1 MRIHSALYF
10 ISIVLF
16 VFSIASLLVVFC
28 CLNYKLNFLPFF
40 SAFIFSVFLSSALY
54 FANKNIEIKF
64 DIKSSIYAVFMSW
77 PILIL
82 MGSIPLFILYPQM
95 NFMDLLMI
103 STSFSTTTGS
113 WINLDIN
120 ITNEF
125 LIWQSTLQWL
135 GGLLTIILAT
145 SFVEYLFA
153 PYIKNKNIL
162 DFSNFKI
169 VFIIYLSLTL
179 FFISIFYFLNLPLSD
194 CFKLAMSLISTSSII
209 DSYETSVFV
218 NYNND
223 IMVAMIF
230 GMFLGSLSVSLHY
243 KAFKNGINT
252 YLKDKSV
259 IIFILLCIFS
269 YFLLSIFSDLKY
281 FENFLIN
288 KVFIIFSMI
297 STTGYIPFEKSIV
310 EHFSSLIFFFI
321 LLTLIGGSTCSTA
334 GGIKVSRLTSVV
346 NYIFIEL
353 YHLAHPREIL
363 SKEKWVKSEQI
374 SLISLSIII
383 YIFIIFVFSLFYTLI
398 DLDFKDSIFIVISL
412 ITNSG
417 IGLLEL
423 VSIQYYPDSNIE
435 AIVAILVM
443 LFGRIEAILVMM
455 FFSSIF
461 WLES

>member
-1 MRIHSALYF
+1 M
-10 ISIVLF
+10 
-16 VFSIASLLVVFC
+16 
-28 CLNYKLNFLPFF
+28 
-40 SAFIFSVFLSSALY
+40 
-54 FANKNIEIKF
+54 
-64 DIKSSIYAVFMSW
+64 
-77 PILIL
+77 
-82 MGSIPLFILYPQM
+82 
-95 NFMDLLMI
+95 
-103 STSFSTTTGS
+103 
-113 WINLDIN
+113 
-120 ITNEF
+120 
-125 LIWQSTLQWL
+125 
-135 GGLLTIILAT
+135 
-145 SFVEYLFA
+145 
-153 PYIKNKNIL
+153 
-162 DFSNFKI
+162 
-169 VFIIYLSLTL
+169 
-179 FFISIFYFLNLPLSD
+179 
-194 CFKLAMSLISTSSII
+194 
-209 DSYETSVFV
+209 
-218 NYNND
+218 
-223 IMVAMIF
+223 
-230 GMFLGSLSVSLHY
+230 
-243 KAFKNGINT
+243 
-252 YLKDKSV
+252 
-259 IIFILLCIFS
+259 
-269 YFLLSIFSDLKY
+269 
-281 FENFLIN
+281 
-288 KVFIIFSMI
+288 
-297 STTGYIPFEKSIV
+297 

-321 LLTLIGGSTCSTA
+321 LLTLVGGSTCSTA